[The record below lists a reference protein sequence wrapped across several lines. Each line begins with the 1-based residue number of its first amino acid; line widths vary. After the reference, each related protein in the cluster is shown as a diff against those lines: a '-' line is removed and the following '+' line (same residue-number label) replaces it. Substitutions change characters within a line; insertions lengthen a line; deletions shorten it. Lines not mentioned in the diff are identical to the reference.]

1 MWWLLHVHLLKM
13 KSEVTAFAVRG
24 DNCIVHALNAA
35 KVLINLKKT
44 PNAA

>member
-1 MWWLLHVHLLKM
+1 MWWLLHVHQLKM

-24 DNCIVHALNAA
+24 DKLHCALNAA